1 MDRKF
6 VRFLIVFSSILIICG
21 FAFLYGFRILE
32 EPDVSDYVSG
42 FSIGTIS
49 LIGQLFFFI
58 AYDLI
63 GDESWWRKV
72 IKVFFLILAWIIII
86 ASSVLALFIFLA
98 DLEYNLFP
106 WEGAVIAQWISCG
119 LLSYA
124 IYRSIEREE
133 NTFMSAFAPYISM
146 VISYLVNAL
155 IIYLLSLL
163 YSVLKINAVIII
175 LYLILVVLY
184 CLLIFKDWSRRVLT
198 EIMEDMARNKI
209 ERPKYEKIPESSPE
223 TVKKTTR
230 TWKNQKEFTQKL
242 DAELRD
248 ALKEFIDDKYY
259 KGRYGDDCSGANAKW
274 SHSCVVNVSIDRN
287 EDLSV
292 IITNGI
298 IEIEYGY
305 YYRDKDYNSTVLSFL
320 ERFLEGVISSFVE
333 ENTDL
338 YEIRE
343 KSLYLK
349 IDFTKIIDENRRWLG

>member
-86 ASSVLALFIFLA
+86 ASFVLALFIFLA

-133 NTFMSAFAPYISM
+133 NAEQIAVFLEKHQDFTLISQRQLLPDLEIDGAFA
-146 VISYLVNAL
+146 
-155 IIYLLSLL
+155 
-163 YSVLKINAVIII
+163 AVM
-175 LYLILVVLY
+175 
-184 CLLIFKDWSRRVLT
+184 K
-198 EIMEDMARNKI
+198 
-209 ERPKYEKIPESSPE
+209 
-223 TVKKTTR
+223 
-230 TWKNQKEFTQKL
+230 
-242 DAELRD
+242 
-248 ALKEFIDDKYY
+248 
-259 KGRYGDDCSGANAKW
+259 
-274 SHSCVVNVSIDRN
+274 RN
-287 EDLSV
+287 E
-292 IITNGI
+292 
-298 IEIEYGY
+298 
-305 YYRDKDYNSTVLSFL
+305 K
-320 ERFLEGVISSFVE
+320 
-333 ENTDL
+333 
-338 YEIRE
+338 
-343 KSLYLK
+343 
-349 IDFTKIIDENRRWLG
+349 